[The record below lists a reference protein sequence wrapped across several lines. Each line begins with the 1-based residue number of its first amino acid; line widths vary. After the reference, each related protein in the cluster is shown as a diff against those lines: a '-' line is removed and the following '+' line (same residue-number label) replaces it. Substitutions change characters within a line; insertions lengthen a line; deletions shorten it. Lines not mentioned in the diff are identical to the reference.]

1 MYCSVEDVIHEVHP
15 TLKLEMEHNYAENFE
30 SVILAHIVKAEAFVN
45 ASLSRAYNVPLKK
58 ATSIVVSAECK
69 IAAYFA
75 AAAFTE
81 KEEILIDKYQIA
93 KEILDNL
100 VLADNP
106 ALVDEGLTDEEALN
120 ENIKVRYGSDD
131 KLFTTEELE
140 LW

>member
-1 MYCSVEDVIHEVHP
+1 
-15 TLKLEMEHNYAENFE
+15 MEHNYAENFE